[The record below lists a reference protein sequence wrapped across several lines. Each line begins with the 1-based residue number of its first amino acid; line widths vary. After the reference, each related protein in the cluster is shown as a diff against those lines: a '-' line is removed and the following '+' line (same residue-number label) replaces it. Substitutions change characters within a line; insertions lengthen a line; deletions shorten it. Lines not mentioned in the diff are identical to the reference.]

1 MALSQYMDYLKHY
14 TTWYKV
20 LGMLLIAAAA
30 IGLCLWIIL
39 LTSRKKTLRYT
50 KETRQAFQKDSVRS
64 LSERFYELIFSNTSV
79 LLFVSLYF
87 MVDYFG
93 IGYRYKEIWAKY
105 NGIILLV
112 FLMASI
118 LLISFIDN
126 LIIPLNYVHP
136 GDRAAMRLMGM
147 LYMLVVFAY
156 IKYIYQDSNYDNI
169 IMYFLTMAIGRFVY
183 LDASLESFRD
193 AMKDTIR
200 NLPLLLL
207 GLLCT
212 VIVSLFGW
220 GTDYLIR
227 VNGVVFNL
235 FIAHLYLLL
244 AIFIIHRIFAMRHPK
259 QKH

>member
-1 MALSQYMDYLKHY
+1 MDYLKHY

-20 LGMLLIAAAA
+20 MGMFLAAAMT
-30 IGLCLWIIL
+30 IGFCLFIIL
-39 LTSRKKTLRYT
+39 MASRKMALRYSA
-50 KETRQAFQKDSVRS
+50 ETCQAFLKDEIRS
-64 LSERFYELIFSNTSV
+64 LSERFYELVFSNTSV

-87 MVDYFG
+87 MIDYFG
-93 IGYRYKEIWAKY
+93 IGYRFKEVWAKY

-118 LLISFIDN
+118 LMISFMDN
-126 LIIPLNYVHP
+126 LIVPLRNVQP

-147 LYMLVVFAY
+147 LYMLIIFAY
-156 IKYIYQDSNYDNI
+156 IKFVYQDSNYDNI
-169 IMYFLTMAIGRFVY
+169 IMYFLTMVIGRFVY
-183 LDASLESFRD
+183 LDASLESFQD
-193 AMKDTIR
+193 AMKDTMR

-212 VIVSLFGW
+212 ILISLFGW
-220 GTDYLIR
+220 GTGYLIR

-244 AIFIIHRIFAMRHPK
+244 VIFIVHRVFAMRYRK
-259 QKH
+259 QESR